1 MYAIF
6 RKADSH
12 LLVHRYRQLSAELRK
27 RLAILSDVEK
37 HDTDYQEQETRKET
51 GETGDGEEMC
61 NCR

>member
-6 RKADSH
+6 RKANSH
-12 LLVHRYRQLSAELRK
+12 LLVHRYSQISAELRK

-37 HDTDYQEQETRKET
+37 HDKDYQEQETRKET
-51 GETGDGEEMC
+51 GETGERKMC